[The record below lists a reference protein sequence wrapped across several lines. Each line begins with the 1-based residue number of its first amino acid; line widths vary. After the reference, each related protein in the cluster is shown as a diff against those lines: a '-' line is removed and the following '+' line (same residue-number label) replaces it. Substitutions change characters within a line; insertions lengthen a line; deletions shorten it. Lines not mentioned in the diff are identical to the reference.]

1 LRMSAVANSFQNKLL
16 ELFERAILQCPAGIR
31 ITDPSGV
38 VIFQNE
44 SARRLFG
51 RPDKGLIGRYNI
63 LEDKQL
69 IRQGVIPSIKR
80 VFEHVGSAE
89 LTVEYAMPGAAPEH
103 RRKAL
108 RIFLFSVADETG
120 RVRNVVLHYQ
130 DYTEHWQVQKSLEEA
145 EARYRSLVD
154 FSPDAITIHSEGK
167 IVFTNAAGAALLG
180 ARSPQELVGRPVLD
194 FVHPDYRKTVKQ
206 RIRRMIEERVKV
218 PLIEEK
224 FIKLD
229 GSAIDVEVAAMPV
242 TFEGK
247 PAALV
252 MTRDIT
258 ERKRAEED
266 RETVSTVSRLFLA
279 SESLTSLYAELP
291 KVLSSRFAFPIVA
304 VELYDADAGEM
315 VFSGSTGIPEQGPT
329 PMRVRIDQTIS
340 GTVATT
346 KQPVLETH
354 ATARSEYQF
363 GALRRLGV
371 ETFVCVPMTSGDRV
385 IGTLALADP
394 VRREVSSSMLDTLQ
408 AVANYTAQAIER
420 LHAEEASR
428 RSGESLRAMFDY
440 APAGVIAFDSEGI
453 ILQANPAFER
463 LVGFPRDRLIGRPMF
478 ETIVRPEDRARTKTV
493 IAGVFKGE
501 TFENLEWED
510 LRANGSTVHVLTNIT
525 PVYNASGNVMM
536 GISLGID
543 VTERK
548 LAEERQRELDQH
560 KRDFYRRTILA
571 ATEGKLHIVERA
583 EIEKVAGPPI
593 ASWKIKRGEDL
604 GVIRHAV
611 GRIAQS
617 MGMDEDRIFDFV
629 LCAGEATTNALK
641 HAGRGAASL
650 HEIAGGLMLVV
661 SDRGP
666 GIDALTLPE
675 VSLKRG
681 YSTAGSLGMGYKSIL
696 SVADKVYLATGPT
709 GTTVAIEMKL
719 QEVEKPLAVVVLP
732 DTWLT

>member
-1 LRMSAVANSFQNKLL
+1 MSAVANSIQNKPL
-16 ELFERAILQCPAGIR
+16 ELFERAILQCPTGIR
-31 ITDPSGV
+31 IADPSGV

-51 RPDKGLIGRYNI
+51 RPDKELIGRYNI

-80 VFEHVGSAE
+80 VFEQVGSAE
-89 LTVEYAMPGAAPEH
+89 LTVEYVMSGAPPEH
-103 RRKAL
+103 WQKTL
-108 RIFLFSVADETG
+108 RVFLFSVADETG

-145 EARYRSLVD
+145 ETRYRDLVE

-180 ARSPQELVGRPVLD
+180 ASSPEELVGRPVLD
-194 FVHPDYRKTVKQ
+194 FVHPDYRETVKQ
-206 RIRRMIEERVKV
+206 RIRQMIEKRVKV

-258 ERKRAEED
+258 ERK
-266 RETVSTVSRLFLA
+266 
-279 SESLTSLYAELP
+279 
-291 KVLSSRFAFPIVA
+291 
-304 VELYDADAGEM
+304 
-315 VFSGSTGIPEQGPT
+315 
-329 PMRVRIDQTIS
+329 
-340 GTVATT
+340 
-346 KQPVLETH
+346 
-354 ATARSEYQF
+354 
-363 GALRRLGV
+363 
-371 ETFVCVPMTSGDRV
+371 C
-385 IGTLALADP
+385 
-394 VRREVSSSMLDTLQ
+394 
-408 AVANYTAQAIER
+408 
-420 LHAEEASR
+420 AEEALTASEANYRAIFDAANDAIFVHDMQTGAILDVNWKMCDMYGYTPEEAR
-428 RSGESLRAMFDY
+428 RLTVGELSSGEPPYTQADALQWIRKAVEGEPQLFEWNARDKSGSLFWVEVNLKHA
-440 APAGVIAFDSEGI
+440 VIGGE
-453 ILQANPAFER
+453 
-463 LVGFPRDRLIGRPMF
+463 DRLLAV
-478 ETIVRPEDRARTKTV
+478 VR
-493 IAGVFKGE
+493 
-501 TFENLEWED
+501 
-510 LRANGSTVHVLTNIT
+510 
-525 PVYNASGNVMM
+525 
-536 GISLGID
+536 D

-548 LAEERQRELDQH
+548 SAEERQVELDQH

-571 ATEGKLHIVERA
+571 ATEGKLQITERA
-583 EIEKVAGPPI
+583 EIDKIAGPPI

-617 MGMDEDRIFDFV
+617 MGMDEARIFDLV

-650 HEIAGGLMLVV
+650 HEITGGLMLVV

-681 YSTAGSLGMGYKSIL
+681 YSTSGSLGMGYKAIL
-696 SVADKVYLATGPT
+696 SVADKVYLATGPM

-719 QEVEKPLAVVVLP
+719 QEVEKPLAVAGLP